1 MVRRS
6 ASLAPADA
14 RLAAEYRDA
23 SEAEEYASLSRFGL
37 RPSAAP
43 AQAAISS
50 PATGVGALV
59 YHRKA
64 QPKGPM
70 NGFGYSWVDDRL
82 KQTGLARPALL
93 DRESGRDAPSFGYEA
108 LNLVDGQ
115 RPVQAIR
122 DRLVASVGPVP
133 VEEVAAYLATLETLG
148 LLERR

>member
-1 MVRRS
+1 
-6 ASLAPADA
+6 
-14 RLAAEYRDA
+14 
-23 SEAEEYASLSRFGL
+23 
-37 RPSAAP
+37 
-43 AQAAISS
+43 
-50 PATGVGALV
+50 
-59 YHRKA
+59 
-64 QPKGPM
+64 M